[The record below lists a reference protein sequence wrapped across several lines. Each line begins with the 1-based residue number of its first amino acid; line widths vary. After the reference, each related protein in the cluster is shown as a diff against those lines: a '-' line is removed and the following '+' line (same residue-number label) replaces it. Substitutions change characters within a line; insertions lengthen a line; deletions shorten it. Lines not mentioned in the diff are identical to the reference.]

1 MDENGI
7 ITGKIPSSGSG
18 IHKTYEESIIRVF
31 KNTGLNAYKNEYFIN
46 EAGGITWASSEEE
59 YTNILKQIE
68 DCAEFRRVELLG
80 VIGLGSDKVIVEFI
94 DSNALRMHL
103 LAEATMRNQ
112 EYHLNVGNEDGKLSF
127 SGQGVHKTYPEST
140 FRIIDSFHYKQVLDK
155 SNYGIFIRKS
165 DGAIVIPSLASEFTN
180 GYYRNN
186 TYYKYYELLS
196 DIQENSN
203 EYEEV
208 VVLNTIYNEKSNQ
221 FFIELIDKDTFDI
234 YTSSS
239 REARLYSR
247 ELKLF

>member
-1 MDENGI
+1 MIINDVQFNCALEDVLTELVSQLRANNIPLISKQRNGGDHI
-7 ITGKIPSSGSG
+7 QITCPYHSNGMERKPS
-18 IHKTYEESIIRVF
+18 
-31 KNTGLNAYKNEYFIN
+31 
-46 EAGGITWASSEEE
+46 AG
-59 YTNILKQIE
+59 
-68 DCAEFRRVELLG
+68 
-80 VIGLGSDKVIVEFI
+80 
-94 DSNALRMHL
+94 
-103 LAEATMRNQ
+103 
-112 EYHLNVGNEDGKLSF
+112 
-127 SGQGVHKTYPEST
+127 
-140 FRIIDSFHYKQVLDK
+140 
-155 SNYGIFIRKS
+155 IRKS

-196 DIQENSN
+196 DIQKNSN